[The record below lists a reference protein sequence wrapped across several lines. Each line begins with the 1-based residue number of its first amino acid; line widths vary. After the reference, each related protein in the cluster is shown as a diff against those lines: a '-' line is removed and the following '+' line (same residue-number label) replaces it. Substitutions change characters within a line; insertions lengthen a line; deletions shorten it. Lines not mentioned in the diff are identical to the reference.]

1 MSNQITLLSK
11 DNQLCVAMRFSALG
25 QLNTWT
31 VSTVIVCLLS
41 LSMAQA
47 QANKIYV
54 YTDPSGKSGA
64 TDRRADIPPGSK
76 ITIKTYGDDGAEPTQ
91 KSSSANKS
99 SSKVPSPA
107 NFPRI
112 DSGTQQKR
120 DGVRRSILEE
130 ELTSERKNLDEAR
143 RRLGIGEKPL
153 AGENAASP
161 AYQARVKQLRDVMQ
175 NHERNI
181 AAIQKELG
189 GKK

>member
-1 MSNQITLLSK
+1 MPRT
-11 DNQLCVAMRFSALG
+11 
-25 QLNTWT
+25 
-31 VSTVIVCLLS
+31 LS
-41 LSMAQA
+41 LLLLFFALSGSAWA
-47 QANKIYV
+47 KIYMYV
-54 YTDPSGKSGA
+54 DAEGRKGA
-64 TDRRADIPPGSK
+64 TDRREAIPAGAKVTSVIDLGGGADSYSAPR
-76 ITIKTYGDDGAEPTQ
+76 
-91 KSSSANKS
+91 KSSGEKS
-99 SSKVPSPA
+99 TVKAPSPA
-107 NFPRI
+107 SFPRI

-130 ELTSERKNLDEAR
+130 ELSSERKSLDEVR

-161 AYQARVKQLRDVMQ
+161 AYQARIKQLRDAMQ

>member
-1 MSNQITLLSK
+1 MLRFLS
-11 DNQLCVAMRFSALG
+11 F
-25 QLNTWT
+25 
-31 VSTVIVCLLS
+31 LS
-41 LSMAQA
+41 LSIVLACPA
-47 QANKIYV
+47 WAKIYMYV
-54 YTDPSGKSGA
+54 DADGHKGA
-64 TDRRADIPPGSK
+64 TDRREAIPAGAKVTTVIDMGGGADSYSAPRKSGS
-76 ITIKTYGDDGAEPTQ
+76 G
-91 KSSSANKS
+91 KSSAKT
-99 SSKVPSPA
+99 PSPA

-120 DGVRRSILEE
+120 DDVRRTILEE

-161 AYQARVKQLRDVMQ
+161 AYQARVNQLREAMQ